1 VTNEITF
8 TPTEAMLKTA
18 YGLHYKALGKKRM
31 IGYVIFGLIMGV
43 VLAAVDGF
51 SSVSQSLQIIGA
63 VLLWALFVMLV
74 IIIISRYWWIP
85 RFVRRVF
92 AQQKDLQQTATIR
105 WTDTAYE
112 TEIAS
117 GKITTPWT
125 EFFQWKR
132 SEGMLLLYRS
142 EVMFNFFPTVGE
154 ECSRAA
160 DAIQKHLMAAEV
172 KEKK

>member
-1 VTNEITF
+1 VTDQVAF
-8 TPTEAMLKTA
+8 KPTEAMLKTA
-18 YGLHYKALGKKRM
+18 YGLHYKGPGKKRM
-31 IGYVIFGLIMGV
+31 IGYGIFGLVMGL

-63 VLLWALFVMLV
+63 ILLWALFVLL
-74 IIIISRYWWIP
+74 IIIMVTRYWWIP
-85 RFVRRVF
+85 RFVRRVY

-117 GKITTPWT
+117 GKITTPWS

-132 SEGMLLLYRS
+132 GKGILLLYRS
-142 EVMFNFFPTVGE
+142 EVMFNFLPTEGE
-154 ECSRAA
+154 EFSRAA
-160 DAIQKHLMAAEV
+160 DAVQNHLIAAGV
-172 KEKK
+172 REKK